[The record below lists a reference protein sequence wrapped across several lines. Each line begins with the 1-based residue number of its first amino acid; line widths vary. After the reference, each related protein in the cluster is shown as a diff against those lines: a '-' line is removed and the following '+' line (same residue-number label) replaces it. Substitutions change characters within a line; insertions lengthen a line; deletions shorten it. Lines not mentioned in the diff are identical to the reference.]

1 MEKVSR
7 QRFLRTAGG
16 AAAYSLSRLTPGHTA
31 PVPKLPNVLLA
42 LGDDWGWP
50 HSPLYGDRVV
60 KTPTFE
66 RLAREGVLF
75 TQAHCA
81 TPSCTP
87 SRAAILT
94 GQTPHRLEEGGN
106 LWGSLPAKFPVYPD
120 LLEKAGYHVGFERKG
135 WGPGSLQGSG
145 RARNPAGPQFK
156 NFETFLGER
165 PAGKPFCYWF
175 GSTDP
180 HRPYETGSGAASGM
194 NPRDVRVPPFLPDTP
209 EVRAD
214 ILDYYF
220 EVQRFDRETAGILK
234 QIESA
239 GELDNTLVVMTG
251 DNGMPFPRAKANLYG
266 LGTHQPLAI
275 RWPARVKGNRV
286 VNEFVSFTDFAPT
299 FLDAAG
305 LKPLPEMTGLSLLGL
320 LTGNTSRHRDK
331 VFLERERHA
340 NVRRG
345 DLGYPCRAVRTR
357 EFLYLRNLRPE
368 RWPAGDPEKYFAVG
382 PFGDVDG
389 SPTKDTILNQ
399 RDEAAMSRFFRL
411 AFDKR
416 PAEELYDLLKDP
428 DELNNVA
435 DRPGYASAKRKLR
448 TELDRWMKET
458 KDPRAVSEDDRWDRY
473 PYFGSQG

>member
-1 MEKVSR
+1 
-7 QRFLRTAGG
+7 
-16 AAAYSLSRLTPGHTA
+16 
-31 PVPKLPNVLLA
+31 
-42 LGDDWGWP
+42 
-50 HSPLYGDRVV
+50 
-60 KTPTFE
+60 
-66 RLAREGVLF
+66 
-75 TQAHCA
+75 
-81 TPSCTP
+81 
-87 SRAAILT
+87 
-94 GQTPHRLEEGGN
+94 
-106 LWGSLPAKFPVYPD
+106 
-120 LLEKAGYHVGFERKG
+120 
-135 WGPGSLQGSG
+135 
-145 RARNPAGPQFK
+145 
-156 NFETFLGER
+156 
-165 PAGKPFCYWF
+165 
-175 GSTDP
+175 
-180 HRPYETGSGAASGM
+180 M
-194 NPRDVRVPPFLPDTP
+194 NPRDVRVPPSLPDTP
-209 EVRAD
+209 EVRGD
-214 ILDYYF
+214 MLDYYF

-389 SPTKDTILNQ
+389 SPTKDTILNH
-399 RDEAAMSRFFRL
+399 RDEPAMSKFFRL

-473 PYFGSQG
+473 PYFGNQG